1 MQTHHWEYF
10 MSRIKKLTPELLKN
24 LVLKEKKKMI
34 EEGLLGADSNKAKT
48 VDADAYAGTLIH
60 KINHAKAL
68 GIKEANLKKR
78 IDKISAVRKA
88 LRLAILKEI

>member
-1 MQTHHWEYF
+1 

-24 LVLKEKKKMI
+24 LVLEEKKKMT
-34 EEGLLGADSNKAKT
+34 EAGLLGADSGKVKT
-48 VDADAYAGTLIH
+48 VDADGYAGSLLN

-68 GIKEANLKKR
+68 GIKEANLQKR
-78 IDKISAVRKA
+78 INKINAVRKV